1 MNACVYTCL
10 MGGYEKL
17 NALKSVNSRRIP
29 HFCFTDDPDL
39 KSDSWQIRMVRSAF
53 SMDRVRSQRRI
64 KVLAHEYL
72 PEFSCSLYIDNTVR
86 LTASADTL
94 IQRFL
99 EQTDIAVPTHSFRAS
114 VYDEFVEVAE
124 SGLDEPARIFEQ
136 LNHYQLSD
144 PEILSERPFWSG
156 MLFRRHCKPEVQAVM
171 VKWYEHIARYARRDQ
186 LSLNATL
193 RGSRATVQRLEIDNF
208 QSDFHEWP
216 IFNQRNLA
224 KRFKDVSM
232 AGAPTSVRLTQ
243 LERELAQANHAIQ
256 TQQHVIGERD
266 RQIKTLMQR
275 IDQLLNSRSF
285 RVTRPLRW
293 LRSCLPSFGQ

>member
-1 MNACVYTCL
+1 
-10 MGGYEKL
+10 
-17 NALKSVNSRRIP
+17 
-29 HFCFTDDPDL
+29 
-39 KSDSWQIRMVRSAF
+39 
-53 SMDRVRSQRRI
+53 MDRVRSQRRV

-72 PEFSCSLYIDNTVR
+72 PEFSCSLYVDNTVR
-86 LTASADTL
+86 LKASAEML

-124 SGLDEPARIFEQ
+124 CGLDEPARIFEQ

-144 PEILSERPFWSG
+144 PEVLSERPFWSG
-156 MLFRRHCKPEVQAVM
+156 ILFRRHCKPEVRAVM
-171 VKWYEHIARYARRDQ
+171 VKWYDHIARYARRDQ
-186 LSLNATL
+186 LSLNAAL
-193 RGSRATVQRLEIDNF
+193 RDSRATVQRLEIDNF

-216 IFNQRNLA
+216 IFNQRNLT

-232 AGAPTSVRLTQ
+232 AGAPISVRLTQ
-243 LERELAQANHAIQ
+243 LERALAQASHAIQ

-266 RQIKTLMQR
+266 RQIALLNGQLSALRSEQQERANQLKQEYCQQLADYQTQTKTQMQR

-293 LRSCLPSFGQ
+293 LRSCLLSFRQ